1 MVVTLTEEGAMKRL
15 LYSKKAAPYLFV
27 LPFVI
32 TLLVF
37 WAVPIV
43 RSFMMS
49 FQELLYGQATFIGF
63 RNYERMVGDR
73 VFWQA
78 VGNSFRYMVLTLVLL
93 IPIPMVLAAILNSKI
108 GSPRI
113 KNLFKASLFVPALT
127 SIVVAGL
134 VFRLMF
140 SESDSAMVNQVLDFI
155 GFGPVRWLR
164 EDIPGLLVLLV
175 LALWRWTGVN
185 TMYFLAGMQSIP
197 QAYGAINS
205 GDFAAVVY
213 PAWYTSRF
221 VDYMPDLAGK
231 IAIAPAPVPDGAAVK
246 TIGGGG
252 TGTAVIGS
260 SPVAEFAA
268 DWLAFAKLSPEANV
282 AVWEELGFDPVNMSV
297 WEDEAVTHNPD
308 NKFNQYFQTNL
319 FDVLNQ
325 VKDGI
330 GHWESFSSPNWPS
343 VDNLFRTVTLN
354 EAFENKVPAQQVLEQ
369 AQTDLENELG

>member
-164 EDIPGLLVLLV
+164 EDIPGLIVLLV

-197 QAYGAINS
+197 REYYE
-205 GDFAAVVY
+205 AA
-213 PAWYTSRF
+213 A
-221 VDYMPDLAGK
+221 L
-231 IAIAPAPVPDGAAVK
+231 DGAGRIKQFLHITVPNLRPTIVYVITISIYGGLAMFTESFMLYAGNQSPNNQGLTIVGYLYRQGIQQNDMGFASAVGVVLLLVVLVINV
-246 TIGGGG
+246 TQLTL
-252 TGTAVIGS
+252 TGT
-260 SPVAEFAA
+260 FR
-268 DWLAFAKLSPEANV
+268 KEA
-282 AVWEELGFDPVNMSV
+282 
-297 WEDEAVTHNPD
+297 T
-308 NKFNQYFQTNL
+308 
-319 FDVLNQ
+319 
-325 VKDGI
+325 
-330 GHWESFSSPNWPS
+330 
-343 VDNLFRTVTLN
+343 R
-354 EAFENKVPAQQVLEQ
+354 
-369 AQTDLENELG
+369 

>member
-1 MVVTLTEEGAMKRL
+1 MKRL

-164 EDIPGLLVLLV
+164 EDIPGLIVLLV

-197 QAYGAINS
+197 REYYE
-205 GDFAAVVY
+205 AA
-213 PAWYTSRF
+213 A
-221 VDYMPDLAGK
+221 L
-231 IAIAPAPVPDGAAVK
+231 DGAGRIKQFLHITVPNLRPTIVYVITISIYGGLAMFTESFMLYAGNQSPNNQGLTIVGYLYRQGIQQNDMGFASAVGVVLLLVVLVINV
-246 TIGGGG
+246 TQLTL
-252 TGTAVIGS
+252 TGT
-260 SPVAEFAA
+260 FR
-268 DWLAFAKLSPEANV
+268 KEA
-282 AVWEELGFDPVNMSV
+282 
-297 WEDEAVTHNPD
+297 T
-308 NKFNQYFQTNL
+308 
-319 FDVLNQ
+319 
-325 VKDGI
+325 
-330 GHWESFSSPNWPS
+330 
-343 VDNLFRTVTLN
+343 R
-354 EAFENKVPAQQVLEQ
+354 
-369 AQTDLENELG
+369 